1 MKKMILARFYLPQ
14 EGNNMRIFLALML
27 VMVSLTACSKH
38 KDPDRWN
45 GIWPGVEG
53 TSMSLGI
60 EGDNVEINLKDL
72 DNIVKTYKGKK
83 VGSHIEFMRDGVL
96 EKIKFGDGQASGMKW
111 FADKK
116 KCLVIKSGEG
126 FCRK

>member
-1 MKKMILARFYLPQ
+1 MKY
-14 EGNNMRIFLALML
+14 FLALIL
-27 VMVSLTACSKH
+27 VGCLLSGCSKH

-53 TSMSLGI
+53 TSLALGI
-60 EGDNVEINLKDL
+60 DGDNVEVNIRDL
-72 DNIVKTYKGKK
+72 DNVVKTYEGKK
-83 VGSHIEFMRDGVL
+83 VGSHIEFTRNNVL
-96 EKIKFGDGQASGMKW
+96 EKIKFGDGKASGMKW